1 VFGRRKN
8 SVNQQI
14 VIYVA
19 ARVFLAVAKLLV
31 QPRSNPA
38 GPSGWNI
45 FGGPAARDAVQKN
58 AWPVFASLS
67 WASVMWLFMWH
78 PDVVQPSLRNSM
90 QYM

>member
-1 VFGRRKN
+1 VFGRSKN

-14 VIYVA
+14 VVYIF
-19 ARVFLAVAKLLV
+19 ARVALAVAKLLV
-31 QPRSNPA
+31 KPRTEV
-38 GPSGWNI
+38 GGGWNI
-45 FGGPAARDAVQKN
+45 FGDQHMRELVQKN